1 MPTGANSFVEVKTQ
15 PPRNRTVKLATLLLL
30 FSLTATL
37 VSQQTTAR
45 RERPHRNNATK
56 QPWTFS
62 ALVDGY
68 FVPGEQGYADPI
80 VTADHGWLH
89 LEGRYNYEDLHTGS
103 AWLGYN
109 FDFSSRN
116 PEKQL
121 DLTLTPMIGGVFG
134 RTDGIAP
141 GLEASLTYKKLNFWV
156 SNEYVFD
163 THDSANNFFYTWP
176 QLTYTPIDWL
186 HVGFVAQRTV
196 AIESDT
202 EYGFLFGLTHKKTEF
217 TSYILSPGPKPTV
230 VLELGYNF

>member
-1 MPTGANSFVEVKTQ
+1 MHTVANSSVEVKMKPSQ
-15 PPRNRTVKLATLLLL
+15 NRPIKYGALLLL
-30 FSLTATL
+30 FSLTISLA
-37 VSQQTTAR
+37 SQQTTAR
-45 RERPHRNNATK
+45 RERLHRNAATK

-80 VTADHGWLH
+80 ATADHGWLH
-89 LEGRYNYEDLHTGS
+89 LEGRYNYEDLRTGS

-109 FDFSSRN
+109 FDLSSRN

-163 THDSANNFFYTWP
+163 TRTSANNFFYTWP
-176 QLTYTPIDWL
+176 QITYTPVNWL